1 MFRVNFL
8 GHENCQEIKIIMRNQ
23 TCQSKDPNYL
33 DTNLVIVFLASK

>member
-23 TCQSKDPNYL
+23 TCHSKRSQL
-33 DTNLVIVFLASK
+33 GTNLVIVFVASK